1 MEGNATHMRK
11 AKFYAEI
18 GPTLCIRMI
27 FILKKQYTVLWHVDF
42 IQIGSSG

>member
-1 MEGNATHMRK
+1 
-11 AKFYAEI
+11 
-18 GPTLCIRMI
+18 MI